1 MYEVYMREKRM
12 LWVLAALLTASGA
25 VIPSASLAQPVGDG
39 IGADAVRTMLDGYCV
54 TCHNEG
60 VVQGEDAAASP
71 LVAQLR
77 LTGLAFDSM
86 DVSDVVWV

>member
-1 MYEVYMREKRM
+1 MREKRM

-60 VVQGEDAAASP
+60 VVQGAVSYTH
-71 LVAQLR
+71 
-77 LTGLAFDSM
+77 LTLPTIYS
-86 DVSDVVWV
+86 V